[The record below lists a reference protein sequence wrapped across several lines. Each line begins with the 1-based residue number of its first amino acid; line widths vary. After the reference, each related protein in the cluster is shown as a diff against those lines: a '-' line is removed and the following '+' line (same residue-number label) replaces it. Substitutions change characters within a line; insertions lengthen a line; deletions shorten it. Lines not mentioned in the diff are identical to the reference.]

1 MLLNNCNC
9 FWGMGWRGHHLKS
22 RCQAWSILIS
32 FSLFKLEIAGFG
44 SRWLS
49 AALCPVLAAG
59 GAGCILFPSLSL
71 KSINGLALKVSGGR
85 FWLFFKMSNDGKN
98 TSFYNGWVL
107 FLLLW

>member
-1 MLLNNCNC
+1 M
-9 FWGMGWRGHHLKS
+9 
-22 RCQAWSILIS
+22 A
-32 FSLFKLEIAGFG
+32 AFG

-49 AALCPVLAAG
+49 VALRAVLAAG
-59 GAGCILFPSLSL
+59 GAGCVLLPSLSL
-71 KSINGLALKVSGGR
+71 KPINGLALKVSKGH